1 MERCVQFMIACCC
14 LLTIVSCGSNHHSQP
29 LALLTADSL
38 ITDHPDSALLLLA
51 EIAAEAETWPRE
63 DRMRF
68 YLLRNRT
75 EEKCHILHDNDSAM
89 QEAVRYFDKHGSSQ
103 ERALAWFQLGR
114 VSDEMQL
121 TGDALN
127 AYNHSLATDTLSTD
141 SAVLSIRARAVNQIG
156 QVNMYQDLYRQSQP
170 HFRKAI
176 QLGERAGDTV
186 VQIFA
191 LRNLAR
197 SHVALEQYEQGVAMF
212 NKAAQMALDC
222 DDAESFQTIQVE
234 LSDTYLNLDDLPR
247 MKASLDACHNLQTTD
262 SCILTNQ
269 YANYYLATGNL
280 DSAAI
285 LFRQGLDAD
294 NPYVQRDALLN
305 LADIL
310 AERQQYREASELLGR
325 SIANDDSLTAVEKGQ
340 HANLIATLN
349 KKLDNERRQDAKLRR
364 QDLIIIALS
373 LFLLG
378 LMLFAYF
385 TIKHKNLLNR
395 LQREK
400 ADKLMQELRKAQ
412 QQPHPSRVNG
422 ARAFSE
428 TTLYTNFHDPRFVP
442 KLADYNA
449 LEDALNT
456 TYDGCIEKVRQLN
469 GKLKDK
475 EIMLCMLEKAKVP
488 NKLICAFLCMEPNAL
503 SMMRSRLY
511 YKLFKRKGT
520 ADLFH
525 EFISTL

>member
-1 MERCVQFMIACCC
+1 MERCVQLLIACCC
-14 LLTIVSCGSNHHSQP
+14 WLTIVSCSSNHHSQP

-38 ITDHPDSALLLLA
+38 ITNHPDSALLLLA
-51 EIAAEAETWPRE
+51 EIAADAETWPKE
-63 DRMRF
+63 DHMQ
-68 YLLRNRT
+68 YHLLRNRA
-75 EEKCHILHDNDSAM
+75 EDKCHKLHDNDSVM

-103 ERALAWFQLGR
+103 ERALAWFELGR
-114 VSDEMQL
+114 VYDEMQL

-127 AYNHSLATDTLSTD
+127 AYNHSQATDTLSTD
-141 SAVLSIRARAVNQIG
+141 SAILSIRARAVNQIG

-176 QLGERAGDTV
+176 QLGELAGDTV
-186 VQIFA
+186 VQIYA

-212 NKAAQMALDC
+212 KKAAQMALDC
-222 DDAESFQTIQVE
+222 NDAESFQTIQVE
-234 LSDTYLNLDDLPR
+234 LSDTYLNLDDLPQ
-247 MKASLDACHNLQTTD
+247 MKASLDACHGLGTTD

-280 DSAAI
+280 DSAAL
-285 LFRQGLDAD
+285 LFRRGLDAD
-294 NPYVQRDALLN
+294 NPYVQRDAMLN
-305 LADIL
+305 SADIL
-310 AERQQYREASELLGR
+310 AERQQYREAFELLCR
-325 SIANDDSLTAVEKGQ
+325 SIAKDDSLTAVEKGQ
-340 HANLIATLN
+340 NANLIATLN
-349 KKLDNERRQDAKLRR
+349 KKLDNERRQDAKLRK

-378 LMLFAYF
+378 LILFAYF
-385 TIKHKNLLNR
+385 TIKHKNLLNQ

-400 ADKLMQELRKAQ
+400 ADKLMQELREAQ
-412 QQPHPSRVNG
+412 QQPRPSRVHG

-488 NKLICAFLCMEPNAL
+488 NKLICAFLGMEPNAL

>member
-1 MERCVQFMIACCC
+1 MKRCVQFMIACCC

-38 ITDHPDSALLLLA
+38 FTDHPDSALLLLA

-63 DRMRF
+63 DRMQY
-68 YLLRNRT
+68 YLLRNRA

-103 ERALAWFQLGR
+103 ERALAWFELGR
-114 VSDEMQL
+114 VYDEMQL
-121 TGDALN
+121 TGDAIN
-127 AYNHSLATDTLSTD
+127 AYNHSQGTDTLSTD

-176 QLGERAGDTV
+176 QLGELAGDTV
-186 VQIFA
+186 VQIYA

-212 NKAAQMALDC
+212 KKAAQMALEY

-247 MKASLDACHNLQTTD
+247 MKASLDACHSLQTTD

-269 YANYYLATGNL
+269 YANYYLAIGNL

-294 NPYVQRDALLN
+294 NPYVQRDAMLN
-305 LADIL
+305 SANIL
-310 AERQQYREASELLGR
+310 AERQQYREAFELLSR
-325 SIANDDSLTAVEKGQ
+325 SIAHDDSLTAVEKGQ

-378 LMLFAYF
+378 IMLFAYF
-385 TIKHKNLLNR
+385 TIQHKNLLNR

-400 ADKLMQELRKAQ
+400 ADKLMQELREAQ
-412 QQPHPSRVNG
+412 QQPRPSRVQG
-422 ARAFSE
+422 ARAFTE
-428 TTLYTNFHDPRFVP
+428 TTLYANFHDPRFVP

-469 GKLKDK
+469 GKIKDK

-488 NKLICAFLCMEPNAL
+488 NKLICAFLGMEPNAL

>member
-1 MERCVQFMIACCC
+1 
-14 LLTIVSCGSNHHSQP
+14 
-29 LALLTADSL
+29 
-38 ITDHPDSALLLLA
+38 
-51 EIAAEAETWPRE
+51 
-63 DRMRF
+63 
-68 YLLRNRT
+68 
-75 EEKCHILHDNDSAM
+75 
-89 QEAVRYFDKHGSSQ
+89 
-103 ERALAWFQLGR
+103 
-114 VSDEMQL
+114 
-121 TGDALN
+121 
-127 AYNHSLATDTLSTD
+127 
-141 SAVLSIRARAVNQIG
+141 
-156 QVNMYQDLYRQSQP
+156 
-170 HFRKAI
+170 
-176 QLGERAGDTV
+176 
-186 VQIFA
+186 
-191 LRNLAR
+191 
-197 SHVALEQYEQGVAMF
+197 
-212 NKAAQMALDC
+212 MALDC

-234 LSDTYLNLDDLPR
+234 LSDTYLNLDDLPQ
-247 MKASLDACHNLQTTD
+247 MKASLDACHGLETTD

-280 DSAAI
+280 DSAAL
-285 LFRQGLDAD
+285 LFRRGLDAD
-294 NPYVQRDALLN
+294 NPYVQRDAMLN
-305 LADIL
+305 SADIL
-310 AERQQYREASELLGR
+310 AERQQYREAFELLGR
-325 SIANDDSLTAVEKGQ
+325 SIAKDDSLTAVEKGQ
-340 HANLIATLN
+340 NANLIAMLN

-378 LMLFAYF
+378 LVLFAYF

-400 ADKLMQELRKAQ
+400 ADKLMQELREAQ
-412 QQPHPSRVNG
+412 QQPRPSRVHG

-488 NKLICAFLCMEPNAL
+488 NKLICAFLGMEPNAL

>member
-1 MERCVQFMIACCC
+1 MERCVQFLIAYCC
-14 LLTIVSCGSNHHSQP
+14 LLTIISCGSNNHSQP
-29 LALLTADSL
+29 PALLTVDSL
-38 ITDHPDSALLLLA
+38 ITSHPDSALLLLT
-51 EIAAEAETWPRE
+51 EIAADAETWPSG
-63 DRMRF
+63 DRMRY
-68 YLLRNRT
+68 YLLRNRA
-75 EEKCHILHDNDSAM
+75 EEKCHILHDNDSVM
-89 QEAVRYFDKHGSSQ
+89 QEVVRYFDKHGSSQ
-103 ERALAWFQLGR
+103 EKALAWFELGR
-114 VSDEMQL
+114 VYDEMQL

-127 AYNHSLATDTLSTD
+127 AYNHSQATDTLSTD
-141 SAVLSIRARAVNQIG
+141 SAVLAIRARAVNQIG

-170 HFRKAI
+170 HFKKAI
-176 QLGERAGDTV
+176 QLGEQAGDTV
-186 VQIFA
+186 VQIYA

-212 NKAAQMALDC
+212 KKAAQMALDC
-222 DDAESFQTIQVE
+222 NDAESFQTIQVE

-247 MKASLDACHNLQTTD
+247 MKASLDACHGLGTTD

-280 DSAAI
+280 DSAAL

-294 NPYVQRDALLN
+294 NPYVQQDAMLN
-305 LADIL
+305 SADIL
-310 AERQQYREASELLGR
+310 AERQQYREAFELLSS
-325 SIANDDSLTAVEKGQ
+325 SIAKDDSLTAVEKGQ

-364 QDLIIIALS
+364 QGLIIIALS
-373 LFLLG
+373 LFLLA

-400 ADKLMQELRKAQ
+400 ADKLMQELREAQ
-412 QQPHPSRVNG
+412 QLPRPSREQG
-422 ARAFSE
+422 ARVFSE

-456 TYDGCIEKVRQLN
+456 TYDGCIEKVKQLN

-488 NKLICAFLCMEPNAL
+488 NKLICAFLGMEPNAL

>member
-1 MERCVQFMIACCC
+1 MERCVKFLIACCC

-38 ITDHPDSALLLLA
+38 ISDHPDSALLLLA

-63 DRMRF
+63 DRMRY

-89 QEAVRYFDKHGSSQ
+89 QEAVRYFNKHGSSQ

-114 VSDEMQL
+114 VYDEMQL

-170 HFRKAI
+170 HFRKAF

-247 MKASLDACHNLQTTD
+247 MKASLDACYNLQTTD

-269 YANYYLATGNL
+269 YANYYLATGHL

-310 AERQQYREASELLGR
+310 AERQQYREASELRGR

-412 QQPHPSRVNG
+412 QQPHPSRENG